1 MTWGVELALVVD
13 FERSCVDVTTTNLQE
28 LVVASAALSF
38 KLASFEV
45 GGDKLDRQ
53 QHDVPIH

>member
-1 MTWGVELALVVD
+1 MDD